1 MKEQFVPYE
10 LALKLKKIGFNEPCI
25 FAYCINKSNNTPSIL
40 ESSNPFGEL
49 NDPLDWNNM
58 QKGYYRTIINYNKED
73 VKCSALLWGQAFNWF
88 REKYKFK
95 VGIGINDKGLYY
107 DYKIVLFNT
116 TDAYYKDCYNTYTEA
131 RLACLEKL
139 IELCKKN

>member
-1 MKEQFVPYE
+1 MEKEFVPYE
-10 LALKLKKIGFNEPCI
+10 LSLKLKELGFDERCL
-25 FAYCINKSNNTPSIL
+25 A
-40 ESSNPFGEL
+40 
-49 NDPLDWNNM
+49 
-58 QKGYYRTIINYNKED
+58 GYYNDGK
-73 VKCSALLWGQAFNWF
+73 SLWFFRFHKNSEREPTVAERFATAPLWQQAFDWF

-116 TDAYYKDCYNTYTEA
+116 TDTYYKDFYNTYSEA

-139 IELCKKN
+139 IELVENEKNK